1 MSELVPEGA
10 EVEQVESS
18 AEPAWQGPTQSEW
31 EETQAQLGQYAELM
45 QQLQPQQPQYVQGPP
60 VPDPFSETYADDLQT
75 YLQAQ
80 LAPLQ
85 QFVVEQQIAQ
95 GEQQAMEMLGEIA
108 ARDGEFDKEMAW
120 AMAQNMAATRGAP
133 SNDRESQQLLAEA
146 AKQIREYERRVGE
159 AYHQQQIEQIQT
171 VAGAPRGMPAGQ
183 PGAQTVTAGG
193 YGNVPYAVANRFFG
207 NNGN

>member
-1 MSELVPEGA
+1 MSELAPEGA
-10 EVEQVESS
+10 EVEQVETS

-31 EETQAQLGQYAELM
+31 EQTQAQLGQYAELM
-45 QQLQPQQPQYVQGPP
+45 QQLQPQYAQGPP
-60 VPDPFSETYADDLQT
+60 VPDAFSETYADDLQA
-75 YLQAQ
+75 YMQAQ

-85 QFVVEQQIAQ
+85 QFVEQQQIAQ

-120 AMAQNMAATRGAP
+120 TVAQNMAATRGAP

-159 AYHQQQIEQIQT
+159 AYHQQQIEQIQA

-207 NNGN
+207 NGN